1 MSRGHQLATESIV
14 PAAHPIHS
22 VSCNAKKKH
31 TIHVPQRKLS
41 LNTDGA
47 AKRKWKTQQRWQH
60 NQQQTRHGLV
70 TSNWYLPGQKQR
82 KEIEKYLYTI
92 YIVYT

>member
-1 MSRGHQLATESIV
+1 M
-14 PAAHPIHS
+14 
-22 VSCNAKKKH
+22 
-31 TIHVPQRKLS
+31 PQRKLS

-60 NQQQTRHGLV
+60 NQQRTRHGLA

-82 KEIEKYLYTI
+82 KETEKYLYTI